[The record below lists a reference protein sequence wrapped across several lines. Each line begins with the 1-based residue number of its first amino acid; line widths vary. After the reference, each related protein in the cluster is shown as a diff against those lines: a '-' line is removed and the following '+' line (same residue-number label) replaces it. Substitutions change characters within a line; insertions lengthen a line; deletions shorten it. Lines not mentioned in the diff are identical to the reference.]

1 MYIYFYIY
9 MLALAG
15 QTAGPNGLKRRTLQ
29 QGIDISYLIYLNTK
43 KKIVSRIQSFW
54 QIENT
59 LSRVI
64 YHKAV
69 FNFKKK

>member
-29 QGIDISYLIYLNTK
+29 QVDISYLIYLNTK
-43 KKIVSRIQSFW
+43 KKLLVEYSLFGKLKIHYL
-54 QIENT
+54 E
-59 LSRVI
+59 
-64 YHKAV
+64 
-69 FNFKKK
+69 

>member
-29 QGIDISYLIYLNTK
+29 QVDISYLIYLNTK
-43 KKIVSRIQSFW
+43 KNASRIQSVW

-69 FNFKKK
+69 F